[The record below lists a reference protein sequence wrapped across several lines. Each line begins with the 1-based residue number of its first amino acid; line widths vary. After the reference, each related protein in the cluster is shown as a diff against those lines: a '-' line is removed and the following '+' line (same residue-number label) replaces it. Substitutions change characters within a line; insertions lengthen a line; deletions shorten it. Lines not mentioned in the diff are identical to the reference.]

1 MLTFIVEAGEYF
13 NNITEEFIQIPRSV
27 ITIEHSLKS
36 IREWESRWKLP
47 FFSDEEKTP
56 EQILDYI
63 RCMTVNKNVDP
74 NAYSF
79 ISAATFKRIES
90 YLEDPMNGTKI
101 YSNRPQDN
109 KPKALPK
116 KKKMSSEEVYFQMIA
131 LGIPVEWGEKLHFN
145 YLNSLIHVCAIKSN
159 PDKKMTKEESAK
171 YQRQLNEQRR
181 KAHMKH
187 PG

>member
-1 MLTFIVEAGEYF
+1 MLTFVVEGGEYF
-13 NNITEEFIQIPRSV
+13 NNQTEEFVTVPKAV

-47 FFSDEEKTP
+47 FFTDDPKTP

-63 RCMTVNKNVDP
+63 RCMTINKNVP
-74 NAYSF
+74 PIAYSF
-79 ISAATFKRIES
+79 ISAAEFKRIED

-101 YSNRPQDN
+101 YSNRPKDD
-109 KPKALPK
+109 ATK
-116 KKKMSSEEVYFQMIA
+116 KKPSKKKISSEEIYFQMIA
-131 LGIPVEWGEKLHFN
+131 LGIPVEWGEKLHLN
-145 YLNSLIHVCAIKSN
+145 YLKSLIQVCAIKSN
-159 PDKKMTKEESAK
+159 PDKKMSKQESAK
-171 YQRQLNEQRR
+171 YQRELNEQRR

>member
-1 MLTFIVEAGEYF
+1 MLTFKVDRGEYF
-13 NNITEEFIQIPRSV
+13 DNRKEEFITVPGAE

-36 IREWESRWKLP
+36 IREWESRWKTP

-63 RCMTVNKNVDP
+63 RCMTINKNVDP
-74 NAYSF
+74 IVYSF
-79 ISAATFKRIES
+79 ISAAVFKKIED
-90 YLEDPMNGTKI
+90 YLEDPMTGTKI
-101 YSNRPQDN
+101 YSNRPQDE
-109 KPKALPK
+109 AK
-116 KKKMSSEEVYFQMIA
+116 KKPSKKKVSSEEIYFQMIA

-145 YLNSLIHVCAIKSN
+145 YLKSLIHVCAIKSN
-159 PDKKMTKEESAK
+159 PDKKMSKEEAAK
-171 YQRQLNEQRR
+171 YQRELNQQRR